1 MSDRPPAPLRVTVG
15 PEWDGRRLDAA
26 VGGLDAV
33 GSRAEAQRLIEGGR
47 VRVDGTVRAKRH
59 TLAVGEMVEVE
70 PQQAP
75 LSALVPEAGVP
86 FGVVFED
93 DHLIVVDKPAGV
105 VVHPSAGHGA
115 GTLVHGLLAHAV
127 AGGDDPTR
135 PGIVHRLDRDTSGLL
150 VVAKSERAHRR
161 LQRMM
166 KKREIERRYL
176 VLVHGQAPAARTVER
191 PIGRDR
197 RTRTRMSTHVR
208 EGEGREALTHL
219 RRIEALA
226 DFSLMEARLDTGRT
240 HQIRVHLEAEGLP
253 VVGDPV
259 YCRRPNP
266 FGLGRQFLHAAHLA
280 FPHPE
285 TGEPVD
291 CSSPLPDDLAAV
303 LDAARVRAAAAAE
316 LAPPTPWG

>member
-115 GTLVHGLLAHAV
+115 GTLVHGLLAHGV

-135 PGIVHRLDRDTSGLL
+135 
-150 VVAKSERAHRR
+150 
-161 LQRMM
+161 
-166 KKREIERRYL
+166 
-176 VLVHGQAPAARTVER
+176 
-191 PIGRDR
+191 
-197 RTRTRMSTHVR
+197 
-208 EGEGREALTHL
+208 
-219 RRIEALA
+219 
-226 DFSLMEARLDTGRT
+226 
-240 HQIRVHLEAEGLP
+240 
-253 VVGDPV
+253 
-259 YCRRPNP
+259 
-266 FGLGRQFLHAAHLA
+266 
-280 FPHPE
+280 
-285 TGEPVD
+285 
-291 CSSPLPDDLAAV
+291 
-303 LDAARVRAAAAAE
+303 
-316 LAPPTPWG
+316 